1 MFQVIHFV
9 FLESSIT
16 SKSILTTVM
25 SQPND
30 QLLAVTI
37 CNHADTSGFNVM
49 SLDLQVDSEISNFQ
63 LDKTF
68 MDVWPS
74 KDQTDP
80 KFGNITATAPVN
92 SNHLAI
98 GYGKYT
104 KRKLWSTIH
113 SHSLV

>member
-1 MFQVIHFV
+1 
-9 FLESSIT
+9 
-16 SKSILTTVM
+16 M